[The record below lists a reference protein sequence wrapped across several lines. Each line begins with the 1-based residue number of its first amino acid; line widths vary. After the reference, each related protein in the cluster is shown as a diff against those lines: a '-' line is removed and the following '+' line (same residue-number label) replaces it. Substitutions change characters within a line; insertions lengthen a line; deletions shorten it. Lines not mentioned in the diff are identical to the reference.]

1 MHQTRGSA
9 LETIPLFDF
18 ERVYEGGRESDILS
32 STYAISG
39 ILAHYLFEN
48 SQNNP
53 HLQKLQCK
61 WRSSHPKF
69 SIASFEYRKIL
80 LLPICQVIHI
90 NFMSL
95 ENVILGFLLLTF
107 W

>member
-9 LETIPLFDF
+9 LEPIPLFDF
-18 ERVYEGGRESDILS
+18 EHVYEGGQESDISS

-61 WRSSHPKF
+61 
-69 SIASFEYRKIL
+69 
-80 LLPICQVIHI
+80 
-90 NFMSL
+90 
-95 ENVILGFLLLTF
+95 
-107 W
+107 